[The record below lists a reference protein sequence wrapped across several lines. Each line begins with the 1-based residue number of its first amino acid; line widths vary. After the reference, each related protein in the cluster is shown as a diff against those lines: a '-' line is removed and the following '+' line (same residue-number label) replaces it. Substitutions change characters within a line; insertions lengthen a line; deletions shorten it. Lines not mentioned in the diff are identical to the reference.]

1 MPAIVHIC
9 LHVCRYVCMYVCMW
23 WCVLYLWDYRWKG
36 SVVRVR
42 VFIRFLIFYAFCMH
56 TSRVTSPYKETEKRT
71 DVLSGAVPVLHHWSQ
86 SNLCAHSSLHSGVSP
101 LTDPLSL
108 SLSLCLSSYLQTTG
122 IRWDNTHTHTLYKS
136 RVLYK
141 SHLKR
146 ANIRSNLV
154 WPYWCFE
161 MKRREVRLPKENTDE
176 LYRKACHLICSTR
189 PHTQWLNR
197 WIGQWPSK
205 QHI

>member
-1 MPAIVHIC
+1 MRFVCTHHVWHHHIKRQRKGQMC
-9 LHVCRYVCMYVCMW
+9 YQE
-23 WCVLYLWDYRWKG
+23 LYLCYTTG
-36 SVVRVR
+36 LSPIYV
-42 VFIRFLIFYAFCMH
+42 H
-56 TSRVTSPYKETEKRT
+56 T
-71 DVLSGAVPVLHHWSQ
+71 VPSILVCHLW
-86 SNLCAHSSLHSGVSP
+86 
-101 LTDPLSL
+101 LTLSL